1 MPFPPPGDL
10 PNPRIEPISPA
21 LAGGFFTSEL
31 PEKPPQNILAPNL
44 FSKSLLRSSTGHSGI
59 YKKECVIITDLIPQA
74 GGDVNHLTFGCPST
88 IVIVQSRLERP
99 AGQVRVEQAAPVST
113 RNSVLLPA
121 TFRVT

>member
-1 MPFPPPGDL
+1 MDP
-10 PNPRIEPISPA
+10 
-21 LAGGFFTSEL
+21 
-31 PEKPPQNILAPNL
+31 
-44 FSKSLLRSSTGHSGI
+44 
-59 YKKECVIITDLIPQA
+59 VPQA
-74 GGDVNHLTFGCPST
+74 KGDMNHLTFGCPST